1 MQIIKLVTAVLAVA
15 GMANAAPTAPYLNQ
29 TKLRLAMTQGNTNN
43 ADFFLMSTSSLAAAA
58 IVSTDAQ
65 ERPVN
70 DTEPAAAIV
79 STDAQKRPVNDTEP
93 APAAEEDSAEHTNS
107 AVKRHEHVNARTEE
121 EGRIGKLPYKRFP
134 PCYVSCF
141 DSEGIDSKTW
151 PAIGDIRDLTTYE
164 FCESQAMWVAR
175 WMFEHLRFCIH
186 GSCSNCLYDCGMES
200 GKVYNE
206 LCGRDFW

>member
-1 MQIIKLVTAVLAVA
+1 MQIIKLVTAILAVA

-29 TKLRLAMTQGNTNN
+29 TKLSLAMTQGNTNN
-43 ADFFLMSTSSLAAAA
+43 ADFFLMSTSSLAASA
-58 IVSTDAQ
+58 ILSTDAQ

-70 DTEPAAAIV
+70 DTE
-79 STDAQKRPVNDTEP
+79 T
-93 APAAEEDSAEHTNS
+93 APAAEEDSAEHTNT
-107 AVKRHEHVNARTEE
+107 AVKRHEHVNARTKE